1 MLRTQLLELRAEYEK
16 IAEELEPGQ
25 DVIWSK
31 PNLLCRPRFE
41 KKGKKGTQTNRNKH
55 IPGNQNS
62 SSDLPLGCNFDNVGN
77 SGADKNSEVSGSYP
91 GPCIKCNC
99 TTSKSLEHVIDDSD
113 KDVCDDKETHSELPA
128 VDTNAQKLISKQD
141 ICVQTDDFTDTREH
155 DEHPYL
161 QNACKSADENVPPK
175 TTRVNGETSSQKFQK
190 TCDAAVQSDDGGFQ
204 HDHNGTSSIS
214 NKNTNVVNKHL
225 SKVYTKSTA
234 HFQSPEVS
242 GNAISTEP
250 EEPGD
255 LGNKDDNNIR
265 HSTPFKETQRN
276 AEDVVLSDGDPK
288 LNPILVSPVAP
299 KRPCQDSDMAA
310 DDTSVWSENPTLIAT
325 DNTSLWGSDTI
336 TNDNPGR
343 YCLIELNMKQKV
355 FILLWP

>member
-1 MLRTQLLELRAEYEK
+1 MYCFTLQGLLRGCLLRKQLLELRAEYEK

-31 PNLLCRPRFE
+31 PNLLCRPKFE

-62 SSDLPLGCNFDNVGN
+62 SLDLPLSGRCYNAENL
-77 SGADKNSEVSGSYP
+77 GADKNSKVQDSYS

-99 TTSKSLEHVIDDSD
+99 TTSKSLEHVIDESD
-113 KDVCDDKETHSELPA
+113 KDVCDDKEIHSELPV

-141 ICVQTDDFTDTREH
+141 ICVQTDDFTDTRER
-155 DEHPYL
+155 DEHSYL
-161 QNACKSADENVPPK
+161 QNACKSEDENVPTK
-175 TTRVNGETSSQKFQK
+175 TTKVNGETLLQKSQK

-204 HDHNGTSSIS
+204 HDHIGTSSIS
-214 NKNTNVVNKHL
+214 NKNPNVVNKHL
-225 SKVYTKSTA
+225 SMVSTKSTA

-242 GNAISTEP
+242 GNAIRTEP

-265 HSTPFKETQRN
+265 HSTPCKETQKN
-276 AEDVVLSDGDPK
+276 AEDGVLSDGDPT

-299 KRPCQDSDMAA
+299 KRPCQDSDIAA

-343 YCLIELNMKQKV
+343 
-355 FILLWP
+355 